1 MEQVVKRAA
10 KNPRA
15 FVLGDSQKQKH
26 ICFAQSDKSAKEWAR
41 RAGRG
46 EMLSYTVAS
55 FSVLADEVSHQNPE
69 AGSDESGPQL
79 VEMMRWI
86 LHTFPGYR
94 VRNDETREDVTQAVI
109 ADPDILFVPDW
120 MRARSAK

>member
-1 MEQVVKRAA
+1 MEQVVRRAA

-15 FVLGDSQKQKH
+15 FVLGEFPKYKD
-26 ICFAQSDKSAKEWAR
+26 ICFAPNDKSAKEWAR

-55 FSVLADEVSHQNPE
+55 FRIRADEVSQQDPE
-69 AGSDESGPQL
+69 AGSDESFPQL

-86 LHTFPGYR
+86 LHAFPGYR
-94 VRNDETREDVTQAVI
+94 VINSETREDVTQAVI

-120 MRARSAK
+120 